1 MVGNSGSQ
9 SGALEHIET
18 LPQIDE
24 SANLTSMKLLHSAL
38 FAILL
43 SNALTACGGFGMKE
57 DHTKK
62 WSAQR
67 LYESAKEARKA
78 GDYETAIDYYQKLE
92 SRYPFG
98 PYAQQAQLDL
108 IYTYYKFDEPASA
121 LAAADR
127 FIKLHPRHPHIDYV
141 YYLKGLTS
149 FNQGKG
155 FVQRIVPHDISQRD
169 QSTSTQAFQD
179 FDELIKRFPNSKYSK
194 DAKQRMLY
202 LRNNMAKHELHVA
215 RYYMSRGAY
224 VAAANRA
231 RYVVENYQTTPSVTD
246 ALVLMAEA
254 YTILKL
260 DDLADDALRVL
271 ALNYPNHPV
280 VKDKAGLTLKN

>member
-1 MVGNSGSQ
+1 
-9 SGALEHIET
+9 
-18 LPQIDE
+18 
-24 SANLTSMKLLHSAL
+24 
-38 FAILL
+38 
-43 SNALTACGGFGMKE
+43 MKE
-57 DHTKK
+57 DHTKE

-67 LYESAKEARKA
+67 LYESAKVARQA

-194 DAKQRMLY
+194 DAKLRMLY
-202 LRNNMAKHELHVA
+202 LRNNMAEHELHVA

-280 VKDKAGLTLKN
+280 VKDKAGLILKN